1 MSPTDYSR
9 PRVFHILKHEL
20 RRRIIEILSDS
31 PASYT
36 QLLRFL
42 DVDSGMLAYH
52 LRNMEELLEKDGR
65 GLYTLSGMGEA
76 AVDLLKGEQTMGP
89 AKPEL
94 DLGRLSKTIFI
105 VVLVLSVVANAY
117 LFSSLIGA
125 EASHMRTE
133 REIRFEAYLMVE
145 DSLDI
150 VYSIFEGIDIDR
162 GRLTELLMMT
172 LQIKAKL
179 VELGAMTS
187 GCGYAYEDDL
197 ESMARLVTEFAEVL
211 KEDDSSY
218 LGQTLEKRYLIRELH
233 RILLNLRGLI
243 WEGQKIAL

>member
-1 MSPTDYSR
+1 VSPIDYSR
-9 PRVFHILKHEL
+9 PRVFHVLKHEL

-65 GLYTLSGMGEA
+65 GRYTLSGMGEA
-76 AVDLLKGEQTMGP
+76 AVDLLKEGLAMEPSRPT
-89 AKPEL
+89 L
-94 DLGRLSKTIFI
+94 DMGRLSKTIFI
-105 VVLVLSVVANAY
+105 GVLVLSFAANAY
-117 LFSSLIGA
+117 LFSNLIGA
-125 EASHMRTE
+125 EASQMRSEQET
-133 REIRFEAYLMVE
+133 RFEAYLMVE

-150 VYSIFEGIDIDR
+150 VYSIFEGVDIDR

-172 LQIKAKL
+172 LQVKAKL

-187 GCGYAYEDDL
+187 GYGYAYEDDL
-197 ESMARLVTEFAEVL
+197 ESMARFVTEFAEVL

-233 RILLNLRGLI
+233 RTLLNLRVLI
-243 WEGQKIAL
+243 WEG